1 MAPRRAVRDWVD
13 AQPPRS
19 FFQVSDVPGSPRAV
33 QTALSRM
40 ASNTDGPIARVR
52 QGLYWTKP
60 KATRFGSGRPDT
72 TAATLVAAGK
82 GAGPASWSAT
92 QALGLSTQVPAV
104 PTVAVLGRAP
114 KGLSGVRFVGR
125 SNLERRDLTPL
136 EIAVLEVLRDFPDH
150 TDPGTDWQDLRG
162 RLTALAHAGQISPDR
177 VIAAAKSE
185 RRAGISDRARRL
197 LDA

>member
-1 MAPRRAVRDWVD
+1 
-13 AQPPRS
+13 
-19 FFQVSDVPGSPRAV
+19 
-33 QTALSRM
+33 M
-40 ASNTDGPIARVR
+40 ASDTDGPIARVR

-92 QALGLSTQVPAV
+92 QALGLSTQIPAV

-136 EIAVLEVLRDFPDH
+136 EIAVLEVLRDYPDH
-150 TDPGTDWQDLRG
+150 TDPGTDWQDLRD
-162 RLTALAHAGQISPDR
+162 RLATLARDGEIDPHRLMRVAG
-177 VIAAAKSE
+177 SE
-185 RRAGISDRARRL
+185 RCAGVHDRAHRL
-197 LDA
+197 LGD